1 MSDYHLEPIA
11 FLRTPFPEKFGIP
24 RQPGLVPAAT
34 ATLELEE
41 PFRRAGVFDGLEG
54 TSHLWLLFVFHHQPD
69 DWQPKVRPPRLGG
82 NEKRGVF
89 ATRSPRRPNRLG
101 MSVVKLEKVLPEAF
115 RLEVSGVDLLDG
127 TPIVDIKPYVPYSDS
142 LPQATHGFATGEPE
156 RRPVDFSEDVAV
168 ALRDRP
174 DLKDLIEQILSLDP
188 RPRYHQDER
197 EYGTALAGYNV
208 RWRVLENRMLVES
221 LEPLT
226 SNS

>member
-1 MSDYHLEPIA
+1 MNLDPIS

-24 RQPGLVPAAT
+24 RQPGLAPAAR

-41 PFRRAGVFDGLEG
+41 PFRKSGVFDGLEG
-54 TSHLWLLFVFHHQPD
+54 TSHLWLIFVFHHQSD

-101 MSVVKLEKVLPEAF
+101 MSVVKLEQVVPEEF

-142 LPQATHGFATGEPE
+142 LPHAVHGFATGEPE
-156 RRPVDFSEDVAV
+156 KRRVDFSEEASA
-168 ALRDRP
+168 ALQEEPELRV
-174 DLKDLIEQILSLDP
+174 LIEQVLGLDP

-197 EYGTALAGYNV
+197 GYGTALKDRNV
-208 RWRVLENRMLVES
+208 RWRVVGDEVVVES
-221 LEPLT
+221 VRRLGDSGE
-226 SNS
+226 